1 MITCLQTTLKLHKP
15 KEKQKV
21 NLQNLF
27 CTLVKMEGESTF
39 PLEEG
44 EMFLVQD

>member
-1 MITCLQTTLKLHKP
+1 MPADYSEIAQTKRKTESKLT
-15 KEKQKV
+15 EK
-21 NLQNLF
+21 NLF